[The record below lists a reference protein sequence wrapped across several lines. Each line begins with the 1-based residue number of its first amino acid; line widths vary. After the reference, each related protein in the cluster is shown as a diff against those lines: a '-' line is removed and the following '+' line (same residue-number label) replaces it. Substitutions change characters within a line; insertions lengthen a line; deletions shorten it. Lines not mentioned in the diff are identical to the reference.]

1 MIDSNDA
8 APEILQEMCDTIANE
23 IQAIVSIM
31 GEGGRIIASSARER
45 IGDVHDGAARIM
57 SSEIDEYS
65 VTAEEAARSRAMRE
79 GYNLAI
85 DFRGQRLW
93 SLAIAASLEK
103 ARPFGRL
110 AREWVISHLNA
121 QREAKERAAAI
132 QASEVR
138 FRDFAEIAS
147 DWFWE
152 MDGNLRWTY
161 FSERFQEV
169 TGIAPSDLIGK
180 TRREVGIGSA
190 EPEIWNKHLD
200 DLAHHRPFR
209 NFEYP
214 IRNSQGEIRFLRI
227 SARAIF
233 DPAENFIGYRGI
245 GTDVTDR
252 RRAEEEIKA
261 RTREL
266 GEALEQQTATSEVL
280 RVISS
285 SPTDLHSAL
294 GEIAESAA
302 RLLDVQDVAIMRVE
316 GDVLRLVA
324 KHGPSPIWGVGDA
337 RSINRNWVTGRAV
350 VDRTTVHIPDLQASE
365 SDFPEGA
372 AYAKQYG
379 HKTTLATP
387 LLREGNP
394 IGAILILR
402 MEVRPF
408 TDKQIDLVTTFA
420 DQASIAIE
428 NARLFEQVQ
437 ARSAELTRS
446 VEELRA
452 LGEVSQAVNSTLDL
466 ETVLTTIV
474 TKATQLSS
482 TETGAIYVFD
492 DASREFRLR
501 ATYGMD
507 NNIVAAIRDR
517 HIHIGETVI
526 GRAVEQRIPIQV
538 PDIQSDPSAVLDV
551 IVLAGFRALLTVPL
565 LGGDRI
571 VGALVVRRK
580 EPGEFAKNTIELL
593 QTFAA
598 QSVLAIQNA
607 RLFLEIEEKGRELA
621 AASQHKSQF
630 LANMSHELRTPLN
643 AIIGVSEML
652 REDAEAAKQDLEP
665 LDRVLG
671 AGRHLLALINDILDL
686 SKIEAGRMELHLDT
700 FALAPLIKD
709 VAKTIEP
716 MAAKNANRL
725 VVDCPADLGTIHA
738 DQTRLRQSLLNLA
751 SNANKFTEKGTVTIA
766 AQQHQKNGRGW
777 ITLAVTDTG
786 IGMTP
791 DQMGKLFQ
799 EFSQASTSTASKYG
813 GTGLGLAI
821 SRQFCRMMG
830 GDITVESQPG
840 AGSTFTIRLPRMVES
855 VVSPAAEV
863 APAPASAVEADD
875 DAALI
880 LVVDDDATVRELVA
894 RHLERAGFA
903 VVGARGGQEG
913 LRLVR
918 ELRPAAVTLDIMMP
932 DLDGWTVLAA
942 IKGDPALAGV
952 PVVLMSVV
960 EEKNRGYALGAADY
974 LVKPVDRAKLVAA
987 LTRACGTAA
996 GSVLLVDDDE
1006 MVRRSVRQALE
1017 PIGWKV
1023 TDAENGQVAV
1033 EALAAGRPDV
1043 IILDLMMPK
1052 MDGFEF
1058 LDELRGR
1065 PDWQGT
1071 PVVII
1076 TAKDLTDEDR
1086 NRLNG
1091 GVERI
1096 IQKSDRDEMLRQL
1109 SREISK
1115 CVKLQTARTA

>member
-1 MIDSNDA
+1 
-8 APEILQEMCDTIANE
+8 
-23 IQAIVSIM
+23 
-31 GEGGRIIASSARER
+31 
-45 IGDVHDGAARIM
+45 M
-57 SSEIDEYS
+57 SGEIDEYS
-65 VTAEEAARSRAMRE
+65 VTAAEEAARSRAMRE

-200 DLAHHRPFR
+200 DLAHRRAFR

-214 IRNSQGEIRFLRI
+214 IRNSLGEIRFLRI
-227 SARAIF
+227 SARPIF
-233 DPAENFIGYRGI
+233 DSAGNFTGYRGI
-245 GTDVTDR
+245 GTDITDR

-261 RTREL
+261 R
-266 GEALEQQTATSEVL
+266 
-280 RVISS
+280 
-285 SPTDLHSAL
+285 
-294 GEIAESAA
+294 
-302 RLLDVQDVAIMRVE
+302 
-316 GDVLRLVA
+316 
-324 KHGPSPIWGVGDA
+324 
-337 RSINRNWVTGRAV
+337 
-350 VDRTTVHIPDLQASE
+350 
-365 SDFPEGA
+365 
-372 AYAKQYG
+372 
-379 HKTTLATP
+379 
-387 LLREGNP
+387 
-394 IGAILILR
+394 
-402 MEVRPF
+402 
-408 TDKQIDLVTTFA
+408 
-420 DQASIAIE
+420 
-428 NARLFEQVQ
+428 
-437 ARSAELTRS
+437 

-452 LGEVSQAVNSTLDL
+452 LGDVSQAVNSTLDL

-474 TKATQLSS
+474 TKATQLSG

-507 NNIVAAIRDR
+507 DNIVAAIRDR

-551 IVLAGFRALLTVPL
+551 IVRAGFRALLTIPL

-580 EPGEFAKNTIELL
+580 EPGEFAKHTIELL

-598 QSVLAIQNA
+598 QSVLTIQNA
-607 RLFLEIEEKGRELA
+607 RLFHEIEEKGRELA

-709 VAKTIEP
+709 VAKTIEST
-716 MAAKNANRL
+716 AAKNANRL

-766 AQQHQKNGRGW
+766 AQQDQTNGRGW

-799 EFSQASTSTASKYG
+799 EFSQASASTASKYG

-840 AGSTFTIRLPRMVES
+840 AGSTFTIRLPRVVES

-863 APAPASAVEADD
+863 APAPAPASGVEADD

-880 LVVDDDATVRELVA
+880 LVASTTMRRCASLWRA
-894 RHLERAGFA
+894 ISSGRALPWSERAA
-903 VVGARGGQEG
+903 ARRDFGSC
-913 LRLVR
+913 
-918 ELRPAAVTLDIMMP
+918 A
-932 DLDGWTVLAA
+932 
-942 IKGDPALAGV
+942 
-952 PVVLMSVV
+952 S
-960 EEKNRGYALGAADY
+960 
-974 LVKPVDRAKLVAA
+974 
-987 LTRACGTAA
+987 CGP
-996 GSVLLVDDDE
+996 
-1006 MVRRSVRQALE
+1006 RR
-1017 PIGWKV
+1017 
-1023 TDAENGQVAV
+1023 
-1033 EALAAGRPDV
+1033 
-1043 IILDLMMPK
+1043 
-1052 MDGFEF
+1052 
-1058 LDELRGR
+1058 
-1065 PDWQGT
+1065 
-1071 PVVII
+1071 
-1076 TAKDLTDEDR
+1076 
-1086 NRLNG
+1086 
-1091 GVERI
+1091 
-1096 IQKSDRDEMLRQL
+1096 
-1109 SREISK
+1109 
-1115 CVKLQTARTA
+1115 

>member
-1 MIDSNDA
+1 MIVSNDA

-31 GEGGRIIASSARER
+31 GESGRIIASSARER

-57 SSEIDEYS
+57 SGEIDEYS
-65 VTAEEAARSRAMRE
+65 VTAEEAARSWAMRE

-200 DLAHHRPFR
+200 DLAHRRAFR

-214 IRNSQGEIRFLRI
+214 IRNSLGEIRFLRI
-227 SARAIF
+227 SARPIF
-233 DPAENFIGYRGI
+233 DSAGNFTGYRGI
-245 GTDVTDR
+245 GTDITDR
-252 RRAEEEIKA
+252 RLAEEEIKA
-261 RTREL
+261 R
-266 GEALEQQTATSEVL
+266 
-280 RVISS
+280 
-285 SPTDLHSAL
+285 
-294 GEIAESAA
+294 
-302 RLLDVQDVAIMRVE
+302 
-316 GDVLRLVA
+316 
-324 KHGPSPIWGVGDA
+324 
-337 RSINRNWVTGRAV
+337 
-350 VDRTTVHIPDLQASE
+350 
-365 SDFPEGA
+365 
-372 AYAKQYG
+372 
-379 HKTTLATP
+379 
-387 LLREGNP
+387 
-394 IGAILILR
+394 
-402 MEVRPF
+402 
-408 TDKQIDLVTTFA
+408 
-420 DQASIAIE
+420 
-428 NARLFEQVQ
+428 
-437 ARSAELTRS
+437 

-452 LGEVSQAVNSTLDL
+452 LGDVSQAVNSTLDL

-507 NNIVAAIRDR
+507 DNIVAAIRDR

-538 PDIQSDPSAVLDV
+538 PDIQGDPSVVLDV
-551 IVLAGFRALLTVPL
+551 IVRAGFRALLTVPL

-607 RLFLEIEEKGRELA
+607 RLFHEIEEKGRELA

-766 AQQHQKNGRGW
+766 AQQDQKNGRGW

-791 DQMGKLFQ
+791 DQRGKLFQ
-799 EFSQASTSTASKYG
+799 EFSQASASTASKYG

-840 AGSTFTIRLPRMVES
+840 AGSTFTIRLPRVVES

-863 APAPASAVEADD
+863 APAPAPASAVEADD

-894 RHLERAGFA
+894 RHLQRAGFA

-952 PVVLMSVV
+952 PVVLMSIV

>member
-1 MIDSNDA
+1 MIVSNDA

-57 SSEIDEYS
+57 SGEIDEYS
-65 VTAEEAARSRAMRE
+65 VTAEEAARSWAMRE

-200 DLAHHRPFR
+200 DLAHRRAFR

-214 IRNSQGEIRFLRI
+214 IRNSLGEIRFLRI
-227 SARAIF
+227 SARPIF
-233 DPAENFIGYRGI
+233 DSAGNFTGYRGI
-245 GTDVTDR
+245 GTDITDR
-252 RRAEEEIKA
+252 RLAEEEIKA
-261 RTREL
+261 R
-266 GEALEQQTATSEVL
+266 
-280 RVISS
+280 
-285 SPTDLHSAL
+285 
-294 GEIAESAA
+294 
-302 RLLDVQDVAIMRVE
+302 
-316 GDVLRLVA
+316 
-324 KHGPSPIWGVGDA
+324 
-337 RSINRNWVTGRAV
+337 
-350 VDRTTVHIPDLQASE
+350 
-365 SDFPEGA
+365 
-372 AYAKQYG
+372 
-379 HKTTLATP
+379 
-387 LLREGNP
+387 
-394 IGAILILR
+394 
-402 MEVRPF
+402 
-408 TDKQIDLVTTFA
+408 
-420 DQASIAIE
+420 
-428 NARLFEQVQ
+428 
-437 ARSAELTRS
+437 

-452 LGEVSQAVNSTLDL
+452 LGDVSQAVNSTLDL

-507 NNIVAAIRDR
+507 DNIVAAIRDR

-538 PDIQSDPSAVLDV
+538 PDIQGDPSVVLDV
-551 IVLAGFRALLTVPL
+551 IVRAGFRALLTVPL

-607 RLFLEIEEKGRELA
+607 RLFHEIEEKGRELA

-766 AQQHQKNGRGW
+766 AQQDQKNGRGW

-791 DQMGKLFQ
+791 DQRGKLFQ
-799 EFSQASTSTASKYG
+799 EFSQASASTASKYG

-840 AGSTFTIRLPRMVES
+840 AGSTFTIRLPRVVES

-863 APAPASAVEADD
+863 APAPAPASAVEADD

-894 RHLERAGFA
+894 RHLQRAGFA

-952 PVVLMSVV
+952 PVVLMSIV